1 VSRDPNAPE
10 LRAVAPL
17 LVLGESPR
25 FVGPITLVANGSR
38 VIGVASA
45 EMLRTLPDS
54 NLAVA
59 SKLDGSAT
67 VNIVNWTVGRYSGV
81 GLVELEAFPKDH
93 DVVPLPIGSINA
105 SVDVHGA
112 PAAVVTVDKLGDRYE
127 RSLVPV
133 YVDADDAGGMSD
145 TAVYMLSPHHPAH
158 IETPIEG
165 ATVFA
170 WLPPEPALG
179 RRSTEVV
186 AFAMAYPYR
195 AGIAKPRATPV
206 IAELVGL
213 EDLGRALLATA
224 ASEPEPELGA
234 VAGEIVDK
242 ADDPLGLLGGLD
254 E

>member
-1 VSRDPNAPE
+1 M
-10 LRAVAPL
+10 APL
-17 LVLGESPR
+17 VVLGNTHR
-25 FVGPITLVANGSR
+25 FVCPITLVANGVR

-54 NLAVA
+54 GLAVA
-59 SKLDGSAT
+59 TMLDGSAT

-81 GLVELEAFPKDH
+81 GLVELEAPFPTDH
-93 DVVPLPIGSINA
+93 DVVPLSIESINA

-112 PAAVVTVDKLGDRYE
+112 PAALVMLDQIDGRFE

-145 TAVYMLSPHHPAH
+145 TIVYIVSPHHPAH
-158 IETPIEG
+158 VETPVEG

-179 RRSTEVV
+179 RRFTEVV

-213 EDLGRALLATA
+213 EDLGRALLSAAT
-224 ASEPEPELGA
+224 SKPESELGA
-234 VAGEIVDK
+234 VAGEIVDPVDS
-242 ADDPLGLLGGLD
+242 ADDPLAGFD
-254 E
+254 D